1 MVDKSKFLKELG
13 LEDINQ
19 GSCTGAN
26 WIKSKGKTRKVSSP
40 VDGKIILLL
49 LKVIIRYMRK

>member
-19 GSCTGAN
+19 GSSTGAN
-26 WIKSKGKTRKVSSP
+26 WIKSKSLSKEIIE
-40 VDGKIILLL
+40 KIIE
-49 LKVIIRYMRK
+49 I